1 MNQRD
6 AIFVLAGIVLATGFA
21 AILLIGTMASPP
33 PNEGRPRFYVNFAGR
48 AAPSAKP
55 NFEVERGV
63 PPPFRAFLPFQR
75 GVSDAARDAAGYLL
89 ILLGV
94 AATLVLARDQVLAT
108 YHAAHGGWRS
118 QLRVFGTGLAMLL
131 LLASAGFLSSVVLL
145 GTIASGFR
153 EVPVGIQFG
162 LQIGLMAT
170 SVFGALVILVT
181 LVGFTAAAWRLGD
194 TIFGARPFATW
205 GPRIPAALVALIGAT
220 ILYLLIQLPLIGGA
234 LAALIVAYALGA
246 VIVARL
252 GHVTAGERATTT
264 M

>member
-6 AIFVLAGIVLATGFA
+6 AILVLAGIVLATGFA
-21 AILLIGTMASPP
+21 AILLVGTMASPA
-33 PNEGRPRFYVNFAGR
+33 PNEGRPRFYVDFAGR
-48 AAPSAKP
+48 AAPSARP
-55 NFEVERGV
+55 NFEIERGV
-63 PPPFRAFLPFQR
+63 PPPFRAMLPFQR

-89 ILLGV
+89 VLLGV

-108 YHAAHGGWRS
+108 YHASRGDWRS
-118 QLRVFGTGLAMLL
+118 QVRVVGTGVAVLL

-145 GTIASGFR
+145 GTIATGFR
-153 EVPVGIQFG
+153 DVPVGIQFG
-162 LQIGLMAT
+162 LQMGLMAA
-170 SVFGALVILVT
+170 SVLAALVVVVT

-194 TIFGARPFATW
+194 SIFGARPFAAF

-220 ILYLLIQLPLIGGA
+220 ILYLLIQLPWIG
-234 LAALIVAYALGA
+234 AAIAAFIVAYALGA

-252 GHVTAGERATTT
+252 GHASNELRAATT